1 MEDRDMTYG
10 ELVGL
15 FDRLIDLGVL
25 REDDVVMRF
34 IQMRDVDFA
43 CPFLYTMGRPRV
55 SRMIKHIAPNTPDDK
70 IASLV
75 AKSSVKSVSDQFRR
89 KPAE

>member
-1 MEDRDMTYG
+1 MEDRDMTYS

-34 IQMRDVDFA
+34 V
-43 CPFLYTMGRPRV
+43 
-55 SRMIKHIAPNTPDDK
+55 
-70 IASLV
+70 
-75 AKSSVKSVSDQFRR
+75 
-89 KPAE
+89 